1 MQRRIIRVRG
11 KATASAQPDWVV
23 ISLEVGSQHRDFGR
37 CTGELAHLTETLRQD
52 MERVGVDRD
61 QLKTGHLSVSTSFD
75 YQDQKRV
82 FVGYEAR
89 HSLTLEFDLQAESLN
104 RVLKMLGQAKSRSK
118 FTVRFSVKDPEPVR
132 DQALEEAVKK
142 AREKARLLAKA
153 SGVSL
158 GELLEIDLSWS
169 DIYIHSSSEMIVDSH
184 ATTPGYDITPEDVDF
199 EESVNLVWQIV

>member
-11 KATASAQPDWVV
+11 KATVSAKPDWVV
-23 ISLEVGSQHRDFGR
+23 ISLEVGSSHRDFGR

-52 MERVGVDRD
+52 MERVGVNRD
-61 QLKTGHLSVSTSFD
+61 QLKTGQLSVSTSFD
-75 YQDQKRV
+75 YRNQERV

-89 HSLTLEFDLQAESLN
+89 HSLALELGLQAETLN
-104 RVLKMLGQAKSRSK
+104 RVLKMLGQTKSRSK
-118 FTVRFSVKDPEPVR
+118 FTVRFTVKDPEPVR
-132 DQALEEAVKK
+132 DRALEEAVTK
-142 AREKARLLAKA
+142 AREKARLLAEA

-169 DIYIHSSSEMIVDSH
+169 DIYIHSPSEMTVHSH
-184 ATTPGYDITPEDVDF
+184 AMTPDYDITPEDIDF